1 MAPEINRREFLAAA
15 PAALTLASQALAQ
28 SPSPVAAQTAPSAL
42 TRAKVEAFDYQS
54 VRLRPSRWQEQVE
67 QARAFYLS
75 ISNDDILHGNRQAAG
90 LPAPGAPLGGWCGR
104 NSNTVFGQ
112 WLSGMSRL
120 SRATGDAQ
128 LRDKA
133 VALLGEYTRTLKA
146 DGDAGMRH
154 YPFDKL
160 VCGLVDLQLY
170 ADHQPAI
177 EVLEK
182 VTAFASRTFDRS
194 NNIADPTHNT
204 AYYGVPQEWY
214 TLSENLFRAY
224 RATGNPAFKTFGEA
238 WLYHSWWNK
247 FANTSSPADAH
258 GVHAYSHVNTFS
270 SAAMAYDVLGDESYL
285 RILRNGFDYLQQ
297 TQVYATGGYG
307 PNERFMAPGGS
318 LGRAL
323 ETRSDTAEIVCGSW
337 AGFKMSRYLMQ
348 LTGEARYGD
357 WIERLF
363 YNGVGAALPLTGRG
377 RNFYY
382 ADYRVGGGM
391 KVYNWDTF
399 TCCSGTYIQNM
410 AEYHNLAYFRDP
422 SSLYVNLYV
431 PSDVTWQRPDG
442 AVVVEQETLYPE
454 AETSVLTIK
463 PARPSRFALKLR
475 VPSWTRGMMVKING
489 AAATVEATP
498 GSWATIERTWA
509 SGDRVEVTIPLT
521 MRMEAVDEQ
530 HPDRVAVVRGPVV
543 LILEGTYHAGQ
554 FRLPDNDADLA
565 TWLVPEKWSRPLAI
579 LTEGSEARDT
589 MSVFRVVPPDK
600 SPVRLK
606 FRPFYDSGEGY
617 PYFMY
622 FDRKGLPYRLW

>member
-1 MAPEINRREFLAAA
+1 MAPEMNRREFLAAT
-15 PAALTLASQALAQ
+15 PATLALAGHALSQ
-28 SPSPVAAQTAPSAL
+28 SPSPTATSGL
-42 TRAKVEAFDYQS
+42 SRAKIETFDYQS
-54 VRLRPSRWQEQVE
+54 VRLRPSRWKEQVD

-75 ISNDDILHGNRQAAG
+75 ISNDDILHGHREAAG
-90 LPAPGAPLGGWCGR
+90 LPAPGAQLGGWCGR

-133 VALLGEYTRTLKA
+133 IALLGEYAKTLKA

-160 VCGLVDLQLY
+160 VCGLVDLQIY
-170 ADHQPAI
+170 ADHAPAAG
-177 EVLEK
+177 VLER

-194 NNIADPTHNT
+194 NNLADPAHNT

-224 RATGNPAFKTFGEA
+224 RATSNPDYKTFAEA
-238 WLYHSWWNK
+238 WLYHAWWNK
-247 FANTSSPADAH
+247 FAKTDAPADAH

-285 RILRNGFDYLQQ
+285 RILRNGYDYLQQ

-307 PNERFMAPGGS
+307 PNERFMAPDGS

-323 ETRSDTAEIVCGSW
+323 DTRSDTAEIVCGSW

-382 ADYRVGGGM
+382 GDYRVGGGM

-410 AEYHNLAYFRDP
+410 AEYYNLAYFRDP
-422 SSLYVNLYV
+422 SSLYINLYV
-431 PSDVTWQRPDG
+431 PSDVTWQRPGG

-454 AETSVLTIK
+454 ADTSVLTIK
-463 PARPSRFALKLR
+463 PAQPSRFALKLR
-475 VPSWTRGMMVKING
+475 VPSWTRSMTVKVNG
-489 AAATVEATP
+489 AAANIEATP
-498 GSWATIERTWA
+498 GAWATLERTWTA
-509 SGDRVEVTIPLT
+509 GDRVEVTIPLT
-521 MRMEAVDEQ
+521 MRMEAVDKQ
-530 HPDRVAVVRGPVV
+530 HADRVAVVRGPVV

-554 FRLPDNDADLA
+554 FRLPDNDTDLSN
-565 TWLVPEKWSRPLAI
+565 WLVPEKWSRPLAI
-579 LTEGSEARDT
+579 LTEGNEARDT

-606 FRPFYDSGEGY
+606 FRPFYDTGEGY